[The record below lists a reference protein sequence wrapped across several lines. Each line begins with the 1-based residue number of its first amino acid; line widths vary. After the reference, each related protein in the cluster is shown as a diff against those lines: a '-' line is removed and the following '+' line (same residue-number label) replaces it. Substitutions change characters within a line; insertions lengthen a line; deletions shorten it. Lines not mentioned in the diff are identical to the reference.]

1 MEQLSRQYT
10 IKARSSAALSIL
22 QTTPS
27 RCSWSCCGRSSF
39 SRRSCRARTCS
50 SRAEACRPV
59 RGRAARRPAFD
70 DSPLLPIHLSFS
82 TGVESLH
89 WSGAGAA
96 AAQPSV
102 RDDDGSGSVGSLEG
116 EDEAASSSCEPLKL
130 SRIWPVLTR
139 LMVMSLWS
147 VGVLVASR
155 FARQRTG
162 TVL

>member
-1 MEQLSRQYT
+1 MELLRKVELLAPQLSRAHLLLAGQRVLKLADRT
-10 IKARSSAALSIL
+10 ECAAE
-22 QTTPS
+22 Q
-27 RCSWSCCGRSSF
+27 
-39 SRRSCRARTCS
+39 RADQL
-50 SRAEACRPV
+50 
-59 RGRAARRPAFD
+59 D

-89 WSGAGAA
+89 WTGAGAA

-116 EDEAASSSCEPLKL
+116 EGEAASSSCEPLKL

-162 TVL
+162 TVP

>member
-1 MEQLSRQYT
+1 M
-10 IKARSSAALSIL
+10 
-22 QTTPS
+22 
-27 RCSWSCCGRSSF
+27 
-39 SRRSCRARTCS
+39 
-50 SRAEACRPV
+50 

-116 EDEAASSSCEPLKL
+116 EGEAASSSCEPLKL

-139 LMVMSLWS
+139 LMVMSLCWSVCS

-155 FARQRTG
+155 FARQRTSYRYR
-162 TVL
+162 TMKVILYLVT